1 MCVVLVGAVLLCVAL
16 AVLAVLCGYC
26 APKCAGNCSPSQP
39 VLMSRWRTPCAA
51 KARMCH
57 SSKGLPC
64 TASSGLG
71 VWSVSGRMRLPR
83 PAASSMACA
92 GGWGG
97 WLIGMEARVA
107 SMMGW
112 QVAVW
117 RRFAGGLLGFAGYG
131 VSQAVLGAVGNCRRL
146 GFVCA
151 CAGCVGYVGCRQ
163 AVSCLLPLV

>member
-1 MCVVLVGAVLLCVAL
+1 MCGAGWRGA
-16 AVLAVLCGYC
+16 ALCGAC
-26 APKCAGNCSPSQP
+26 CAGSVVRILRSK
-39 VLMSRWRTPCAA
+39 VRWQLLAEPACVDEQVAHALRCQGAYVPF
-51 KARMCH
+51 KQ
-57 SSKGLPC
+57 
-64 TASSGLG
+64 SSGLG

-131 VSQAVLGAVGNCRRL
+131 VSQAVFGAVGNCRRL